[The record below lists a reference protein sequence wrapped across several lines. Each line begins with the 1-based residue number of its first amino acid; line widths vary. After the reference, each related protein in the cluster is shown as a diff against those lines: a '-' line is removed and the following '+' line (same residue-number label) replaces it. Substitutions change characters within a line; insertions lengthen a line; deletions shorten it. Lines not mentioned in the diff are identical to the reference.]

1 MSSLFLRY
9 ATPTILA
16 VVKVKLLMKLQ
27 IDMFMGNLLDRNWS
41 ILEMCVFWSIP
52 RRKEAIGMWKLQWEL
67 GIVVGFNLLIFPAPS
82 DTIVQVHLRTF
93 NDFLGIW
100 MQQRKHMKLELMK
113 KLLTALMPLEERV
126 VKLVHQKLSPE
137 VEMGR

>member
-1 MSSLFLRY
+1 
-9 ATPTILA
+9 
-16 VVKVKLLMKLQ
+16 
-27 IDMFMGNLLDRNWS
+27 
-41 ILEMCVFWSIP
+41 MCVFWSIP

-100 MQQRKHMKLELMK
+100 MQQRKHMKLELTK